1 MIKKIIVSA
10 CLLISFVS
18 FAQQGTASPYSFFG
32 IGDVRFKGTLENR
45 SMAGVSVEQDSIHL
59 NIENPSSYASLGQT
73 TFTVGGTFGS
83 STLKSSSESA
93 KAQRSTFDYLA
104 VGIPMGKFGAAFGLV
119 PVSSVGYK
127 ILSDN
132 TGTEGATSNQLQG
145 TGGVNKVFFGLGY
158 KIKKNWTIGADAQYN
173 FGKITTTS
181 LELVTGVQNATKE
194 TNTSELSGVSFNIG
208 TMYQTKIDQ
217 KLSLFTSLSYT
228 FASTLN
234 SNNTRVISVDG
245 DPDPYEVPA
254 NENNLKLP
262 NKITFGAG
270 IGQAR
275 KWLVGT
281 TVAFQ
286 GNGQLANYYN
296 AADNVRYEKYQKYA
310 VGGYY
315 IPNYASFTSH
325 LSRITYRAGLKY
337 EKLGLIV
344 NNESINDVGMTLGA
358 GIPLGNGTFSNVNVG
373 LEFGKRGTT
382 TANLVQE
389 NYFNFSLSFSFNDR
403 WFVKSKFN

>member
-59 NIENPSSYASLGQT
+59 NIENPASYAALGQT
-73 TFTVGGTFGS
+73 TFTVGGTFG
-83 STLKSSSESA
+83 TAKLKTDEESA
-93 KAQRSTFDYLA
+93 KTQRSTFDYLA
-104 VGIPMGKFGAAFGLV
+104 LGIPMGKFGAAFGLV
-119 PVSSVGYK
+119 PVTSVGYK
-127 ILSDN
+127 IENDQTALPDGVSK
-132 TGTEGATSNQLQG
+132 QLQG
-145 TGGVNKVFFGLGY
+145 TGGVNKVFLGIGY

-181 LELVTGVQNATKE
+181 LELATGVQNGTIE
-194 TNTSELSGVSFNIG
+194 NNTSILSGVGFSIG
-208 TMYQTKIDQ
+208 TMYQTKIDK
-217 KLSLFTSLSYT
+217 KLSLFTSLSYS
-228 FASTLN
+228 FATNLN
-234 SNNTRVISVDG
+234 SENTRVISVGG
-245 DPDPYEVPA
+245 DADPYEAPSSD
-254 NENNLKLP
+254 NKLKLP

-281 TVAFQ
+281 TIAFQ

-310 VGGYY
+310 IGGYY

-337 EKLGLIV
+337 EKLGLVV
-344 NNESINDVGMTLGA
+344 NNESINDVGMNVGA

-373 LEFGKRGTT
+373 LEFGKRGTMS
-382 TANLVQE
+382 AGLIQE
-389 NYFNFSLSFSFNDR
+389 NYFNFSLSFSLNDR

>member
-32 IGDVRFKGTLENR
+32 IGDVRFRGTLENR

-59 NIENPSSYASLGQT
+59 NIENPSSYASLRQT
-73 TFTVGGTFGS
+73 VFTVGGTFGS
-83 STLKSSSESA
+83 STLKTTDESA

-104 VGIPMGKFGAAFGLV
+104 LGIPMGKFGAAFGLV
-119 PVSSVGYK
+119 PVTSVGYK
-127 ILSDN
+127 ILNDQ
-132 TGTEGATSNQLQG
+132 TAIVDGTSSQLQG
-145 TGGVNKVFFGLGY
+145 KGGVNKVFAGLGY
-158 KIKKNWTIGADAQYN
+158 KITPKWNIGADAQYN

-181 LELVTGVQNATKE
+181 VELATGVQNGTQE

-208 TMYQTKIDQ
+208 TMYQTKIDK

-234 SNNTRVISVDG
+234 SNSTRFITVDG
-245 DPDPYEVPA
+245 DPDPYEGA
-254 NENNLKLP
+254 AQETNLKLP

-281 TVAFQ
+281 TLAFQ

-310 VGGYY
+310 IGGYY

-337 EKLGLIV
+337 EKLGLVV
-344 NNESINDVGMTLGA
+344 NNESINDVGMSLGA
-358 GIPLGNGTFSNVNVG
+358 GIPLGNGSFSNVNVG
-373 LEFGKRGTT
+373 VEFGKRGTT
-382 TANLVQE
+382 SADLIQE